1 MRPRTKEKVRS
12 ADTSETV
19 VIKGTSPRTVAR
31 RPILNGGEKPSSLK
45 TPLRKISATERKNL
59 EERSARL
66 QAENASNDSENGLS
80 SMENVADQFSTLT
93 MRKINIKNGD
103 YRRAESAEEEFEE
116 EETTTIPADEDAEE
130 TMYSS
135 ADDED
140 SLTEF

>member
-1 MRPRTKEKVRS
+1 
-12 ADTSETV
+12 
-19 VIKGTSPRTVAR
+19 
-31 RPILNGGEKPSSLK
+31 
-45 TPLRKISATERKNL
+45 
-59 EERSARL
+59 
-66 QAENASNDSENGLS
+66 
-80 SMENVADQFSTLT
+80 MENVADQFSTLT

-116 EETTTIPADEDAEE
+116 EETTAIPADEDAEE